1 MGSSAVGP
9 AGDGEQAKSLDEGM
23 PESPTRRAQ
32 AVAKRLLWAPVP
44 QRGTGTAARLGLGWR
59 DGAPPQAGSR
69 GSPAAPAGSL
79 AGVDTKGRSG
89 PAPCLHLFGLQVLV
103 EQGSAEDGERLL

>member
-44 QRGTGTAARLGLGWR
+44 QRGQGRRLAWGWR
-59 DGAPPQAGSR
+59 GGTEPHPRQEAGGAPPPQLALW
-69 GSPAAPAGSL
+69 PA
-79 AGVDTKGRSG
+79 
-89 PAPCLHLFGLQVLV
+89 
-103 EQGSAEDGERLL
+103 